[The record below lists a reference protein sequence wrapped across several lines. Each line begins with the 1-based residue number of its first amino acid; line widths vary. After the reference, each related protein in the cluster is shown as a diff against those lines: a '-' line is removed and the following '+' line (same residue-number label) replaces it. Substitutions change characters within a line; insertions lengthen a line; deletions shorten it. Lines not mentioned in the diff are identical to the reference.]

1 MATAADCEAS
11 VGTGGGVFPVIH
23 STLAPDALLAEVAR
37 AYALGAPVA
46 CQLLKRG
53 LNDTYLVA
61 TRGGRYVARVYRA
74 RWRTPSEIAY
84 ELELLGHLAARGVP
98 VAVPVPARDGTL
110 ARTLA
115 AAEGPRQLVVFSY
128 AQGRP
133 LAWGEA
139 AHCRLAGRL
148 LAAVHAAADG
158 FASAHARAPLDL
170 EHLVD
175 RPLAALRPFLAHR
188 PEDWRYL
195 EGLAGRLR
203 ARAAAAAAA
212 GLDWGVCHGDFG
224 GGNIHLGEDGTPTVF
239 DFDLCGPGWRACDL
253 AATRSVA
260 MGDKQGGAWEAFVG
274 GYAEARPLGAADLAA
289 APLFHALCHLASLG
303 VFADNVAEWGI
314 LDMSDWLLDREL
326 AFFREWEAEHP
337 EGG

>member
-1 MATAADCEAS
+1 
-11 VGTGGGVFPVIH
+11 
-23 STLAPDALLAEVAR
+23 
-37 AYALGAPVA
+37 
-46 CQLLKRG
+46 
-53 LNDTYLVA
+53 VA

-98 VAVPVPARDGTL
+98 VSVPIPARDSTL
-110 ARTLA
+110 ARTLPA
-115 AAEGPRQLVVFSY
+115 PEGPRQLVVFSY

-158 FASAHARAPLDL
+158 FASAHARRPLDL
-170 EHLVD
+170 GYLVD
-175 RPLAALRPFLAHR
+175 APLAALRPFLAHR
-188 PEDWRYL
+188 PADWAYL

-203 ARAAAAAAA
+203 ARAEAAGA

-224 GGNIHLGEDGTPTVF
+224 AKNIHLADDVSPVIF
-239 DFDLCGPGWRACDL
+239 DFDLCGPGWRVYDL
-253 AATRSVA
+253 SFVQWVA
-260 MGDKQGGAWEAFVG
+260 MDQNSSAIWEAFVR
-274 GYAEARPLGAADLAA
+274 GYAEVRPLGAGDLAA
-289 APLFHALCHLASLG
+289 VPLFHALCHLASLG
-303 VFADNVAEWGI
+303 VFAENVAEWGI

-326 AFFREWEAEHP
+326 AFFRRWDAEHP
-337 EGG
+337 AGG